1 MKFLKQNKKQLI
13 HIRKYNKLPLGQIGQ
28 GQTPFLFGF
37 KYWILP
43 IIILLALTVSLGSLG
58 GAELELGRKVNKRL
72 GCAHLQ
78 KPKNKILTTHSYG

>member
-58 GAELELGRKVNKRL
+58 GAELKLGRKVNNRYGNM
-72 GCAHLQ
+72 GCQ
-78 KPKNKILTTHSYG
+78 VSKGGIQY